1 MFLYILVHIDF
12 PVTFWYRERGVVRR
26 LRSLRLPDIRTPLD
40 LPDIDDFRDIVGSAT
55 KGDAVSMEQLRATFS
70 RGPSFAAH
78 VGSMGSRAKYTLIE
92 IYTQGDPLQRAVIE
106 KELDEIREGLI
117 TDEEPGVI
125 EELLIGCVLCSYLE
139 LQVAMKLSQNL
150 GSESV
155 TLGRFHL
162 KLRESATRRFN
173 GAIRSLKLYRNR

>member
-1 MFLYILVHIDF
+1 MGEPYMITSVDPLLTAQE
-12 PVTFWYRERGVVRR
+12 P
-26 LRSLRLPDIRTPLD
+26 PPLD
-40 LPDIDDFRDIVGSAT
+40 LPDIDDFQDIVGSAT

-70 RGPSFAAH
+70 RGPSLAAH
-78 VGSMGSRAKYTLIE
+78 VGSMGSRAKYSLIE
-92 IYTQGDPLQRAVIE
+92 VYTQGDPLQRAVIE

>member
-1 MFLYILVHIDF
+1 MITSVDPLLTAQE
-12 PVTFWYRERGVVRR
+12 P
-26 LRSLRLPDIRTPLD
+26 PPLD
-40 LPDIDDFRDIVGSAT
+40 LPDIDDFQDIVGSAT

-70 RGPSFAAH
+70 RGPSLAAH

-117 TDEEPGVI
+117 TDGEPGVI

-150 GSESV
+150 GTESV

-162 KLRESATRRFN
+162 KLRESATRRFD
-173 GAIRSLKLYRNR
+173 GAIRSLQSYRKR